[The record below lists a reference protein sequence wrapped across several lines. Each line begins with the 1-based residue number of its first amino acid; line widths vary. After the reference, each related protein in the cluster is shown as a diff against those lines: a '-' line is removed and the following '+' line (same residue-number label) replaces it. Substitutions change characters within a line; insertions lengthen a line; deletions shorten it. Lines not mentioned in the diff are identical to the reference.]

1 MDTSVTYHKDEKVEE
16 IEEEF
21 SDTIAEAIYCHIMRK
36 GLLKR
41 KSQASV
47 EPVKKDLEKYE

>member
-1 MDTSVTYHKDEKVEE
+1 MDTSVTYHKDEKIEE

-21 SDTIAEAIYCHIMRK
+21 SDTISEAIYCHIMRK

-41 KSQASV
+41 RPRASV
-47 EPVKKDLEKYE
+47 ETIKKDQ